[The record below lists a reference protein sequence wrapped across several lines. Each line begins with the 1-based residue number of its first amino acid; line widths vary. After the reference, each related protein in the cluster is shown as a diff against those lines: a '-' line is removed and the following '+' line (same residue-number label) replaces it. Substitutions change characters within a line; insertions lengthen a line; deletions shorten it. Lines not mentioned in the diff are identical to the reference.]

1 MYLPAHASSSSPIFL
16 CDSSSFP
23 PSLVFSSLVFSS
35 LHLYQSLFFYFLSSL
50 LLFHFF
56 PPLLFSF
63 IHFSSLAHTLYV
75 EEINALHHRSS
86 EKIARNLEQL
96 LSGPRVGEESQLA
109 HMPLLGV
116 GVGVGAVADADQS
129 HGKSVEGDGGRMQ
142 MQGDH
147 HGTSAAQGEQGQ
159 GLGLEGKN
167 AEQNALPVPAP
178 FPAPV
183 PALSTAFSFA
193 RITQVHP
200 SLSQSVTYAANTLS
214 SRRPAGLA

>member
-1 MYLPAHASSSSPIFL
+1 M
-16 CDSSSFP
+16 
-23 PSLVFSSLVFSS
+23 
-35 LHLYQSLFFYFLSSL
+35 
-50 LLFHFF
+50 
-56 PPLLFSF
+56 
-63 IHFSSLAHTLYV
+63 

-109 HMPLLGV
+109 HLPS
-116 GVGVGAVADADQS
+116 VGVGAVADADQS

-147 HGTSAAQGEQGQ
+147 HGTNAAQGEQGLGQEQ
-159 GLGLEGKN
+159 GQGLEGKH
-167 AEQNALPVPAP
+167 AEHNALPLPVSV
-178 FPAPV
+178 PV

-200 SLSQSVTYAANTLS
+200 SISQSV
-214 SRRPAGLA
+214 R